1 MSADVVTCL
10 LHGQIFGHLEFQFP
24 AKALSSNE
32 FSKKKTI
39 TTKLLSF
46 PSNYTE
52 TRYTEKTD
60 QF

>member
-1 MSADVVTCL
+1 MDKFSVTWN
-10 LHGQIFGHLEFQFP
+10 FSFQQKLCELMNFQ
-24 AKALSSNE
+24 
-32 FSKKKTI
+32 KKKTI